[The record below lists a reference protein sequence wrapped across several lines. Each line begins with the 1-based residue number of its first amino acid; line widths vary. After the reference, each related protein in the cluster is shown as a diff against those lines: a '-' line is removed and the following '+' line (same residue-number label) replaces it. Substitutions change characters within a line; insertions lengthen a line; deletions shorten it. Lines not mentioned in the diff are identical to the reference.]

1 MTETHSTTGPET
13 PAIDAGMRKWYASC
27 RCCLSDAHP
36 EVVETLDAERD
47 AAKAPHADPGICEV
61 AEATTPSASAAHE
74 QEKEE
79 VPTMAKI
86 LDPVCD
92 MIVDIDTQRASG
104 LTSELLGKTY
114 AFCGPGCKKAFDK
127 DPGKFTAKVSAW
139 EASGSPG
146 QHEHGSHGH

>member
-1 MTETHSTTGPET
+1 MAETHPHAAGPAPT
-13 PAIDAGMRKWYASC
+13 IDEGMRKWYVSC
-27 RCCLSDAHP
+27 RCCLSDAYP
-36 EVVETLDAERD
+36 AVVETLDAERD
-47 AAKAPHADPGICEV
+47 AKKEAPSDPGICEV
-61 AEATTPSASAAHE
+61 AEATTPAPSAEHE
-74 QEKEE
+74 QEKKE
-79 VPTMAKI
+79 VPTMAMI

-92 MIVDIDTQRASG
+92 MIVDIDKQRASG

-146 QHEHGSHGH
+146 EHEHGHGH

>member
-1 MTETHSTTGPET
+1 MSETHTSGTGAQPE
-13 PAIDAGMRKWYASC
+13 IDAGIRAWYSSC

-36 EVVETLDAERD
+36 EVVAVLDAERD
-47 AAKAPHADPGICEV
+47 AAREPQAAAGICEV
-61 AEATTPSASAAHE
+61 AEAAPAATR
-74 QEKEE
+74 EKEE
-79 VPTMAKI
+79 VVTMAMI

-92 MIVDIDTQRASG
+92 MIVDIDAQRGKG
-104 LTSELLGKTY
+104 LTSDLLGKTY
-114 AFCGPGCKKAFDK
+114 AFCGPGCKRAFDK